1 MKAASVRA
9 GKRETTQNIGHVKIN
24 IKDVV
29 RNRRL
34 QDVWAL
40 QVRSRVGLQHS
51 HSRPDGIS
59 VSASSHASGHM
70 LVLALDI
77 CCEISGTLRCTQQQD
92 RIMIKGSCCSHKQ
105 PCLATDH
112 Q

>member
-1 MKAASVRA
+1 MMLVNLAADEQVSWFGEEIVLCA

-40 QVRSRVGLQHS
+40 QVRIVVALNSK
-51 HSRPDGIS
+51 
-59 VSASSHASGHM
+59 SSPHVRAQGPIP
-70 LVLALDI
+70 L
-77 CCEISGTLRCTQQQD
+77 
-92 RIMIKGSCCSHKQ
+92 
-105 PCLATDH
+105 
-112 Q
+112 